1 MDRWEKA
8 IEEGTTEFPKFEA
21 RRQSFPPTTYSVIS
35 LIVILIQTS
44 FAASSTMIRHPT
56 KGFKAV
62 PLFFDPTEEKDQTL
76 LRLDDQL
83 DRLGEETREEE
94 EDFRPKAEGNH
105 CQVLFAGIHLLHI
118 VKIKSVMT

>member
-62 PLFFDPTEEKDQTL
+62 PLSFDPTEEKDWTL
-76 LRLDDQL
+76 LRFECLNDQL
-83 DRLGEETREEE
+83 DRFGEETREEE
-94 EDFRPKAEGNH
+94 EDFRRHA
-105 CQVLFAGIHLLHI
+105 
-118 VKIKSVMT
+118 T